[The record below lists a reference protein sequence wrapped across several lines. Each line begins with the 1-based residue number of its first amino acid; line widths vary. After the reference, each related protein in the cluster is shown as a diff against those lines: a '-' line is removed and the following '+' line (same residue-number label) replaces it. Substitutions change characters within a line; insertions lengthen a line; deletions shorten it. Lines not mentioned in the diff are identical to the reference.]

1 MPTYSH
7 RKTLII
13 EDFAD
18 FANAVSA
25 MLQQMG
31 VTDCTVTT
39 SGEAAIQLCRE
50 NNFDIILSDYN
61 LGAKKDGQQ
70 VLEELISLKLM
81 PIHCTFVMITAEKT
95 LAMVMAALEFQPD
108 GYLTKPFNG
117 ALLKSRLDK
126 AIVKKQVLA
135 PINSLMNKKKWLPA
149 YNQCNLVAKQ
159 EPKFKTDCA
168 RLKFECLRQANKT
181 KQALELVVEI
191 AKQRDTPWS
200 LKSKGCIYFMQNEL
214 AEAERIFK
222 KMVTEFPMALEGY
235 DWLAKI
241 QHRLGRPLEAQTT
254 LQLAVKKSPKLIKR
268 QRALGQIAERNED
281 FDTMASAFRQAIHYG
296 EHSIFSEPEE
306 YVKLTKSLA
315 NKLKTNANNNR
326 KKLVDEAKDTFKK
339 IKTRFKND
347 HSVQFRGAVAHAD
360 FSCVINDNKS
370 QEIQLENAN
379 KLFAQLEEH
388 LSAKDSLEI
397 AGSLKALGL
406 PQLAE
411 SVLEL
416 AVEQYLDNPTFME
429 CASQLTNNK
438 QLIENAVHANQ
449 LNNQAIKLFK
459 DNKLNSAIELLDQ
472 AAQIAPNNINISL
485 NSVQVLLKRYQ
496 IESDQPRPVKT
507 TAQRVNDLHQ
517 SEQILSSITRLPV
530 KDPKYARYTEL
541 DRLNQLML
549 QKM

>member
-1 MPTYSH
+1 
-7 RKTLII
+7 
-13 EDFAD
+13 
-18 FANAVSA
+18 
-25 MLQQMG
+25 
-31 VTDCTVTT
+31 
-39 SGEAAIQLCRE
+39 
-50 NNFDIILSDYN
+50 
-61 LGAKKDGQQ
+61 
-70 VLEELISLKLM
+70 
-81 PIHCTFVMITAEKT
+81 
-95 LAMVMAALEFQPD
+95 
-108 GYLTKPFNG
+108 
-117 ALLKSRLDK
+117 
-126 AIVKKQVLA
+126 
-135 PINSLMNKKKWLPA
+135 
-149 YNQCNLVAKQ
+149 
-159 EPKFKTDCA
+159 
-168 RLKFECLRQANKT
+168 
-181 KQALELVVEI
+181 
-191 AKQRDTPWS
+191 
-200 LKSKGCIYFMQNEL
+200 
-214 AEAERIFK
+214 
-222 KMVTEFPMALEGY
+222 
-235 DWLAKI
+235 
-241 QHRLGRPLEAQTT
+241 
-254 LQLAVKKSPKLIKR
+254 
-268 QRALGQIAERNED
+268 
-281 FDTMASAFRQAIHYG
+281 
-296 EHSIFSEPEE
+296 
-306 YVKLTKSLA
+306 
-315 NKLKTNANNNR
+315 
-326 KKLVDEAKDTFKK
+326 
-339 IKTRFKND
+339 
-347 HSVQFRGAVAHAD
+347 VQFRGAVAHAD

-496 IESDQPRPVKT
+496 IESDQPGPVKT
-507 TAQRVNDLHQ
+507 TAQRVSDLHQ